1 MSMKMGWRW
10 YGEGNDPITLSDI
23 KQIPGVE
30 EIVWALHSKMP
41 GEIWEENEIKEVVD
55 QIHAAGF
62 SATVVESVN
71 VHDDI
76 KIGLPT
82 RDQYIENYKQCI
94 RNLSKFGVK
103 TICYNFMPIF
113 DWTRTDLFHPV
124 GDGSTALFYQKDLI
138 KDDYKGMA
146 NYILEFTEKYNM
158 TFPGWEPE
166 RMAKLDELFKAY
178 APVTKEKLWDNL
190 KYFLEAIMPTCRE
203 CDIKMAIHQDDP
215 PWDIFG
221 LPRLLVDAESIDRFL
236 TMVDD
241 PYNCLTLCSG
251 SMNANPNNNV
261 AAIVRKH
268 CDRIPFAHVRNIHH
282 FENGDFSEAA
292 HRDCCGETGI
302 IEILRAYHDCGFDGC
317 IRPDHGRQ
325 LWEEGPGNC
334 RPGYG
339 KYDRALGVQ
348 YMICRTAAWKRIRT
362 VRWIFS
368 FSLTN
373 RKRNWHG
380 KTGCRRRKRKNI
392 FHWHCVCIRR
402 TNKPFGAN
410 VFSFH
415 CS

>member
-10 YGEGNDPITLSDI
+10 YGEGNDPITLADI

-41 GEIWEENEIKEVVD
+41 GEIWEEDEIKAVVD
-55 QIHAAGF
+55 QIHSYGF
-62 SATVVESVN
+62 DATIVESVN

-103 TICYNFMPIF
+103 TICYNFMPVF
-113 DWTRTDLFHPV
+113 DWTRTDLFHPI

-138 KDDYKGMA
+138 KGDYKAMA
-146 NYILEFTEKYNM
+146 DYIMSFTEKYHM

-166 RMAKLDELFKAY
+166 RMAK
-178 APVTKEKLWDNL
+178 WDNL
-190 KYFLEAIMPTCRE
+190 KYFLEAIMPTCHE

-221 LPRLLVDAESIDRFL
+221 LPRLLVNAESIDRFL
-236 TMVDD
+236 SMVDD

-261 AAIVRKH
+261 AEIVRKH
-268 CDRIPFAHVRNIHH
+268 CDRIPFAHIRNIHH

-339 KYDRALGVQ
+339 KYDRALGIQ
-348 YMICRTAAWKRIRT
+348 YMLGVWDLLDRLDEEK
-362 VRWIFS
+362 
-368 FSLTN
+368 
-373 RKRNWHG
+373 KG
-380 KTGCRRRKRKNI
+380 
-392 FHWHCVCIRR
+392 
-402 TNKPFGAN
+402 
-410 VFSFH
+410 
-415 CS
+415 